1 MNLVGDLLNKYKC
14 CVVNDFSSI
23 VVLVKFYFV
32 YVFMH
37 VYICSVGYTM
47 YGISKCVCVLCL

>member
-14 CVVNDFSSI
+14 YVVIDFIIII
-23 VVLVKFYFV
+23 VVLVILYLV

-37 VYICSVGYTM
+37 VYV
-47 YGISKCVCVLCL
+47 

>member
-14 CVVNDFSSI
+14 YVVIDFI
-23 VVLVKFYFV
+23 INVVLVIFYFL

-37 VYICSVGYTM
+37 VYV
-47 YGISKCVCVLCL
+47 